1 MNANEQLI
9 QTFYKAFQEKDWKTM
24 QSCYHEDI
32 IFNDAVFKNLQGK
45 NAGAMWHMLL
55 SSGSDLQLIFDSI
68 EADENTGKAHWVATY
83 TFSKTGNKVIND
95 IQANFTFKDGKIIN
109 HTDDFNFNKWAQQ
122 AFGLIGT
129 LLGHFGFFHKSIS
142 DKAMKSLQIFI
153 LKNASLYQ

>member
-9 QTFYKAFQEKDWKTM
+9 HTFYKAFQEKDWKTM

-32 IFNDAVFKNLQGK
+32 TFNDAVFKNLQGK

-55 SSGSDLQLIFDSI
+55 SSGSDLQLIFDGI
-68 EADENTGKAHWVATY
+68 QADENTGKAHWVATY
-83 TFSKTGNKVIND
+83 TLSKTGNKVIND

-153 LKNASLYQ
+153 HKNASLYQ